1 VEVAVRAVAAHSADA
16 EDFREWVAPHLVA
29 MGRLAIRLTSIADGE
44 DVVQEAL
51 VRAWR
56 KRSQY
61 DETRG
66 SAQSWLLAIVADRAR
81 RHRTRMRPPGRE
93 LIDIPGPAPEVERR
107 LDLDRAIADLPTR
120 QRLAVELHYMVG
132 LDVKACAAVMRCS
145 EGTVKSTLH
154 DARARLRGVL
164 EEVDPS

>member
-1 VEVAVRAVAAHSADA
+1 MEVAVRAVAAPAQDA
-16 EDFREWVAPHLVA
+16 ENFRDWVAPHLLA
-29 MGRLAIRLTSIADGE
+29 MSRLATRLTSSADGD
-44 DVVQEAL
+44 DVVQESL

-81 RHRTRMRPPGRE
+81 RHRLRARPGRE
-93 LIDIPGPAPEVERR
+93 LVDLPAPSPDVERS
-107 LDLDRAIADLPTR
+107 LDLEDAIAGLPRR
-120 QRLAVELHYMVG
+120 QRLAVELHYLLG
-132 LDVKACAAVMRCS
+132 LDVRECAAVMGCS
-145 EGTVKSTLH
+145 EGTVKSTLF

-164 EEVDPS
+164 KEVDPA